1 MPELP
6 PQFWSGWV
14 LVLTVASLGGLAWL
28 VFGVY
33 FGRGRE
39 EGTTSPVWDG
49 NLEEGEH
56 PAPMWWFWLIFVS
69 LVVSVAY
76 LMLYPGLG
84 AFAGALAW
92 SQGGELD
99 ERLERFSAEFGPAR
113 RMVAEADFE
122 ALRADP
128 DFMASAR
135 SVYNRNCAAC
145 HGDDARGQAALFPD
159 LRDAEWQWGGDAAQ
173 IEQTIREGR
182 QAVMV
187 GWLAPLGAEQVD
199 ALTDYVLAM
208 PDGQIDGHP
217 AAQSYAQFCAVC
229 HAADGTGNP
238 LFGAPSLVDG
248 VSLYGDTAEATRHSI
263 AEGRSGVMPS
273 FGDRLD
279 DTQIRLLVAWLAPA
293 EPVPG
298 PGLGAET

>member
-1 MPELP
+1 
-6 PQFWSGWV
+6 
-14 LVLTVASLGGLAWL
+14 
-28 VFGVY
+28 
-33 FGRGRE
+33 
-39 EGTTSPVWDG
+39 VWDG
-49 NLEEGEH
+49 NLEKGEH

-84 AFAGALAW
+84 AFAGALDW

-99 ERLERFSAEFGPAR
+99 ERLERYSAEFGPVR
-113 RMVAEADFE
+113 RMVAESDLE
-122 ALRADP
+122 ALRAAP
-128 DFMASAR
+128 ELMASAR

-173 IEQTIREGR
+173 IEQTIRQGR
-182 QAVMV
+182 RAVMV

-199 ALTDYVLAM
+199 GLTDYVLAM
-208 PDGQIDGHP
+208 GGGQVDGHP

-248 VSLYGDTAEATRHSI
+248 VSLYGDSAEAIRHSI

-279 DTQIRLLVAWLAPA
+279 DTQIRLLVAWLAPPA
-293 EPVPG
+293 DG
-298 PGLGAET
+298 T